1 MLNRSGDRFTFHWNN
16 ETGMIP
22 LWAFMNVE
30 IDLLAGFQSPV
41 TLHLD
46 CGVVSEDVFTA
57 ILRANEAKA
66 FSIIEPFNSTR
77 LHASTSLS

>member
-1 MLNRSGDRFTFHWNN
+1 
-16 ETGMIP
+16 MIP
-22 LWAFMNVE
+22 LWAFMNVK
-30 IDLLAGFQSPV
+30 IDLLSGLECPV

-77 LHASTSLS
+77 LHAATSLS